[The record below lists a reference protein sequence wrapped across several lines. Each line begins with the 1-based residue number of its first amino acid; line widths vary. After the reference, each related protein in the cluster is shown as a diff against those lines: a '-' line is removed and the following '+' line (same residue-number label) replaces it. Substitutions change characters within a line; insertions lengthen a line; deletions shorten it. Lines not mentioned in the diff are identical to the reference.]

1 VFNKNLKKHYD
12 FDNIF
17 IKTSKE
23 ILNDS
28 LFKERPQPLLV
39 NSIQSAGNIFNHKNI
54 NIKKI
59 EHIIHKEIEN
69 YRTNYNKSEEGLFKN
84 WPKKYELVGWLVK
97 MKNGGKI
104 NPHIHEPGW
113 LSGSIYINV
122 PPKLEDYNGNLVV
135 SLNNQQN
142 EILSNKNNKIID
154 VVTGSF
160 CLFPASLFHYTI
172 PFKSK
177 EERIVLAFDVVPL

>member
-1 VFNKNLKKHYD
+1 
-12 FDNIF
+12 
-17 IKTSKE
+17 
-23 ILNDS
+23 
-28 LFKERPQPLLV
+28 
-39 NSIQSAGNIFNHKNI
+39 
-54 NIKKI
+54 
-59 EHIIHKEIEN
+59 
-69 YRTNYNKSEEGLFKN
+69 
-84 WPKKYELVGWLVK
+84 

-104 NPHIHEPGW
+104 NPHIHEHGW